1 MDGRL
6 VEVDGRLVE
15 VELNLDLAK
24 QGNLVQHQETANIMN
39 SYSLP
44 NC

>member
-24 QGNLVQHQETANIMN
+24 QGNLVQHLETAKIM
-39 SYSLP
+39 YFLL
-44 NC
+44 